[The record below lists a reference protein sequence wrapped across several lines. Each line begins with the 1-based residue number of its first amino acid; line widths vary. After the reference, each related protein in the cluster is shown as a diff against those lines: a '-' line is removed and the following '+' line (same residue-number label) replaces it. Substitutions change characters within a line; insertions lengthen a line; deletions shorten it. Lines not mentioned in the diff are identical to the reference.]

1 MNWGKSIALVY
12 AIFVF
17 AMLSAVFAARRHDPG
32 LVAKNY
38 YDLDLQYENRMVAK
52 RNTAALPTSFS
63 VRYVAEKSALLC
75 AFPREAGTI
84 TGGQVRLLRGS
95 TTHDDISLDIS
106 TDSLYQMLVPV
117 EKLPRGR
124 WHLEADWQANGQ
136 IFFHEIPVFIP

>member
-52 RNTAALPTSFS
+52 RNVAALPTSFS

-75 AFPREAGTI
+75 TFPREAGAI
-84 TGGQVRLLRGS
+84 AGGQLRLQRGG
-95 TTHDDISLDIS
+95 TAHDDLSLDIS
-106 TDSLYQMLVPV
+106 TDSLCQMLVLV

-124 WHLEADWQANGQ
+124 WHLEAEWQAEGQ
-136 IFFHEIPVFIP
+136 NFFHEMPVFIP